1 MSLAID
7 ISCKRGGRRK
17 ARFGC
22 CNKNPQGYVP
32 PSLEVAVGPGEISAL
47 FVWDLYI

>member
-7 ISCKRGGRRK
+7 ISCKRGGMRK

-22 CNKNPQGYVP
+22 YNKKPAIRFQMRV
-32 PSLEVAVGPGEISAL
+32 SVTA
-47 FVWDLYI
+47 WCCW